1 MKKIAFILAMAFMS
15 QCSFGQ
21 GIEFKEGNWNDIV
34 ALAKKEHKLIFMD
47 IYTTWCGPCKMMDKN
62 IFPQKAVGDL
72 HNANFINY
80 KIDAEKGEG
89 LAIAAKYSVNAYPT
103 NLFINPDNEELVYKA
118 IGYVETD
125 KFLERGNDA
134 LAEYKDPLKWDDY
147 VAKYKSGNYDK
158 TFLVNYMAKA
168 KRKDKNYDDAINSFV
183 AKYTK
188 KNISDEDL
196 QTLAKYTETYDN
208 NAVDIIHA
216 NFKRAV
222 PGGQSENN
230 YWEMITYNT
239 ITKAAAEKNE
249 RLVTLIE
256 TKTKQ
261 YNLPTTIT
269 DKYSIKK
276 NYYRE
281 IKDKAKMDAVS
292 EEEANYFMGLS
303 KAAILDADTKGA
315 IKSKEQILSQLKA
328 QKVPESEYQSSID
341 ETMAH
346 YPQYAKPASFEVA
359 NDLNNVS
366 WAVVE
371 SKTTDKTKLS
381 KAIVWSKKSLDLTE
395 GTDNWAMYAD
405 TYAHL
410 LFMQGN
416 KKEAIAL
423 EEKAVEKMKVSNPDE
438 AGNLQQ
444 SLDEMR
450 K

>member
-1 MKKIAFILAMAFMS
+1 MKKIVFILAMAFVS
-15 QCSFGQ
+15 QFSFGQ

-62 IFPQKAVGDL
+62 IFPQKNVGDL
-72 HNANFINY
+72 HNTNFINY

-158 TFLVNYMAKA
+158 AFLINYMAKA

-183 AKYTK
+183 SKYIK
-188 KNISDEDL
+188 KNVSDEDL
-196 QTLAKYTETYDN
+196 QTLVKYTETYDN

-216 NFKRAV
+216 NYKRAV
-222 PGGQSENN
+222 AAGREDN
-230 YWEMITYNT
+230 YWEMISYNT

-269 DKYSIKK
+269 DKYSLKK

-303 KAAILDADTKGA
+303 KGAIADADVKGA
-315 IKSKEQILSQLKA
+315 IKSKEQILSQLKS

-371 SKTTDKTKLS
+371 SKTTDKVKLG
-381 KAIVWSKKSLDLTE
+381 KAIVWSKKSSDLTE

-416 KKEAIAL
+416 KKEAIDL